1 MWQGPLRGELFS
13 RFGAGRR
20 GISPRAHP
28 VSPQHPLAPR
38 GHFLANT
45 PARWGISRG
54 KPCLPGEHTQPSR
67 RPPRE
72 LEQEL
77 ALAGAGLQKRSI
89 LRGHRIMIS
98 LRIKASGCL
107 SGLGSQWSL
116 GSESQRLN
124 RLLGISKD

>member
-1 MWQGPLRGELFS
+1 MAGTSEGGTFQPVWS
-13 RFGAGRR
+13 RQERD
-20 GISPRAHP
+20 
-28 VSPQHPLAPR
+28 LAPCSSGLTTAAPAPG

-45 PARWGISRG
+45 PAPRGISRG
-54 KPCLPGEHTQPSR
+54 KPCLPGEHTQPSG

-77 ALAGAGLQKRSI
+77 ATAGAGLQKRSI

-98 LRIKASGCL
+98 LRIKASGCV

-116 GSESQRLN
+116 GRESQRLN